1 MIAVSD
7 GIALHK
13 RKSAPRSTTRRT
25 TSATNLIATELTSPG
40 GHATAMCLI
49 AHIDFPSSGLS
60 HESGAQIT
68 RPDIVPL
75 ISAVKPMAPSLDNS
89 CLISSF
95 QRDSISLR
103 EQSRLVYKGREAKFC
118 TRSTSSS
125 ARFAKA
131 IEGIRNRLDRRANDV
146 RRPFH

>member
-1 MIAVSD
+1 MIAESD

-89 CLISSF
+89 CLISSGCENSP
-95 QRDSISLR
+95 DW
-103 EQSRLVYKGREAKFC
+103 C
-118 TRSTSSS
+118 T
-125 ARFAKA
+125 KA
-131 IEGIRNRLDRRANDV
+131 GKQNFVPDRRHPAPDLQ
-146 RRPFH
+146 RQSKAFETG